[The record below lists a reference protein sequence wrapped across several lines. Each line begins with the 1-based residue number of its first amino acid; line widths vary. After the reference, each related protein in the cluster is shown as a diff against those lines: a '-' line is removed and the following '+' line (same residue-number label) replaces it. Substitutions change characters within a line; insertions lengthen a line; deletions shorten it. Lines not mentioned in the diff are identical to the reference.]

1 MERITDDGDRAGA
14 FKRLLYVLLPLLALM
29 LVTLGVA
36 YISDVPVTDLLRDP
50 SAVLD
55 GPWYAGVFSTTG
67 IALWASAGAMSLLA
81 LTAEPSKNLRSL
93 LVASAV
99 VSFMLGADDGYLIHE
114 TVKNEIGIPSPVTI
128 GLYGVVAI
136 IVFLPVWRY
145 VLSRPDVVVIA
156 TAVALF
162 AVSVILDVGGELGL
176 PMPPLSSIIE
186 DIAKF
191 LGIATWTAYVASV
204 ARSAIRERE
213 GVAAGI

>member
-1 MERITDDGDRAGA
+1 MERITDNGDRVGA
-14 FKRLLYVLLPLLALM
+14 FKRLLYVLVPLLALM
-29 LVTLGVA
+29 LVTLGIA
-36 YISDVPVTDLLRDP
+36 YIADVPVTDLLRDA

-55 GPWYAGVFSTTG
+55 GPWYAGIFSTTG
-67 IALWASAGAMSLLA
+67 IALWAAAGAMSLLA

-93 LVASAV
+93 LVATAV

-128 GLYGVVAI
+128 GLYGIVAI
-136 IVFLPVWRY
+136 IVFVPVWRY
-145 VLSRPDVVVIA
+145 VLSRPDSVVIA

-191 LGIATWTAYVASV
+191 LGIATWTAYAASV

>member
-1 MERITDDGDRAGA
+1 MERITDNGDRAGA

-29 LVTLGVA
+29 LVTLGIA
-36 YISDVPVTDLLRDP
+36 YIADVPVTDLLRDA

-55 GPWYAGVFSTTG
+55 GPWYAGLFSTTG

-93 LVASAV
+93 LIAGAV

-136 IVFLPVWRY
+136 ILFLPIWRY
-145 VLSRPDVVVIA
+145 VLSRPDFVIIA
-156 TAVALF
+156 TAVGLF

-191 LGIATWTAYVASV
+191 LGIATWTAYMAGV
-204 ARSAIRERE
+204 ARSAIRERQ